1 MGKNILPIVLIVLA
15 IGTYFTFT
23 SGKIDEIK
31 QVQTVNDG
39 YKSAIDNAEK
49 LIAVR
54 DEVLKSRDKITDEDI
69 VRLDK
74 MIPDNIDN
82 VRLII
87 DVNGI
92 ASRHGLTL
100 RGVRTSAGDT
110 KTSIPAPVTTAPIGS
125 RANTAALSP
134 VTISFSVST
143 NYGNFISFMQD
154 IERSLRVLDVSRI
167 SLNSTESGVYD
178 YSVEIKTYWLKK

>member
-1 MGKNILPIVLIVLA
+1 MA
-15 IGTYFTFT
+15 C
-23 SGKIDEIK
+23 
-31 QVQTVNDG
+31 
-39 YKSAIDNAEK
+39 
-49 LIAVR
+49 

-92 ASRHGLTL
+92 AGRHGVTL

-110 KTSIPAPVTTAPIGS
+110 KVGAATPVAGAS
-125 RANTAALSP
+125 RTGAAALNP
-134 VTISFSVST
+134 VTISFNVST
-143 NYGNFISFMQD
+143 TYSNFIAFMQD
-154 IERSLRVLDVSRI
+154 VERSLRIMDISRI
-167 SLNSTESGVYD
+167 SLNSTDNGIYD

>member
-1 MGKNILPIVLIVLA
+1 MGKNIVPIILIVLA

-31 QVQTVNDG
+31 QVQVVNDG
-39 YKSAIDNAEK
+39 YKSAIKNADK
-49 LIAVR
+49 LIDVR

-92 ASRHGLTL
+92 AGRHGVTL

-110 KTSIPAPVTTAPIGS
+110 KAAATPATGASRTTGV
-125 RANTAALSP
+125 AALNP

-143 NYGNFISFMQD
+143 TYGNFIAFMQD
-154 IERSLRVLDVSRI
+154 IERSLRIMDISRI
-167 SLNSTESGVYD
+167 SLNSTDNGIYD